1 MGVSVA
7 LARRIDDTSG
17 AHCKYREC
25 KLSAVNAWGFFEMRH
40 RACDIPMSLPS
51 PGRFLPRLGPPA
63 KAARSFPLRTYLD
76 CGCVERQDAG
86 PPTVSP
92 RRRSI
97 HAIRSG
103 GPP

>member
-7 LARRIDDTSG
+7 WARCIDDTSG
-17 AHCKYREC
+17 AHCKYRER
-25 KLSAVNAWGFFEMRH
+25 KLSAVKAWDFSKCEIEPATSRC
-40 RACDIPMSLPS
+40 RSPS

-63 KAARSFPLRTYLD
+63 KAFLLQTYLD
-76 CGCVERQDAG
+76 CGCVERQEAG
-86 PPTVSP
+86 APTVRP
-92 RRRSI
+92 PRRSI